1 MKKKWLLFALITT
14 LSWGIWGALIEIPEK
29 NGFPATFGYISWA
42 LSMIPCALVA
52 LILIKGKLQ
61 TNLKSVLL
69 GSAVGL
75 LGAGGQLILFQALRI
90 GPAYIVFPFISMSPV
105 ITIALSIIF
114 LHEKTS
120 KVQKAGIFTAL
131 LAIFILSVKPADSHV
146 EGYVWIILATL
157 VFLMWGLQG
166 YVMKFANQS
175 MNAES
180 VFIYMAITA
189 VVLTPVAYFMTDFSV
204 PMNLSTNNMLVSF
217 FSQILNSIGAL
228 TLVYAYRYG
237 NAVIVSPLT
246 GLAPLITIVLSLII
260 YSVLPGAFLLSGLVL
275 ATIAMITL
283 SLE

>member
-1 MKKKWLLFALITT
+1 MKKWLLFALVTT
-14 LSWGIWGALIEIPEK
+14 LSWGVWGALIEIPEK
-29 NGFPATFGYISWA
+29 NGFPATFGYIVWA

-61 TNLKSVLL
+61 TNWKSVFL
-69 GSAVGL
+69 GSSVGL

-105 ITIALSIIF
+105 ITIALSMIF

-120 KVQKAGIFTAL
+120 KIQKAGIITAL

-146 EGYVWIILATL
+146 EGYIWIILALL

-166 YVMKFANQS
+166 YVMKFANQT

-189 VVLTPVAYFMTDFSV
+189 VVLAPVAYFMTDFSL
-204 PMNLSTNNMLVSF
+204 PMNLSMNNVVVSF

-246 GLAPLITIVLSLII
+246 GLAPLITIVLSLVI

-275 ATIAMITL
+275 ATVAMVTL